1 MRVYYL
7 FKINDLFS
15 KLYYNKTY
23 YLYKMFEQISQS
35 SKNDFIISYRLFEQM
50 ATPYNKT
57 EINSN
62 IYKTFSYNENYV
74 KTLNKHVIDDG
85 IEKTKLTVYNTYI
98 KIKTNQNL
106 TAFFEALEKEENI
119 FVCDFNN
126 KDYFWLNKVSPKYL
140 YKIENNS
147 KIII

>member
-7 FKINDLFS
+7 FKINDSFS

-23 YLYKMFEQISQS
+23 YLYKMLEQISLS

-50 ATPYNKT
+50 AVPYNKT

-62 IYKTFSYNENYV
+62 IYRKYAFDDNYR
-74 KTLNKHVIDDG
+74 KTLNKHVLDDG
-85 IEKTKLTVYNTYI
+85 VEKTKLTVYNTYI
-98 KIKTNQNL
+98 KIKTNKNI
-106 TAFFEALEKEENI
+106 TSFFKILSSEENV

-126 KDYFWLNKVSPKYL
+126 KDYFWLNKVTRKSL
-140 YKIENNS
+140 V
-147 KIII
+147 

>member
-7 FKINDLFS
+7 FKINNSFS
-15 KLYYNKTY
+15 NLYYNKTY
-23 YLYKMFEQISQS
+23 YLYKMLEQISQS

-50 ATPYNKT
+50 ATPFDKSK
-57 EINSN
+57 INSA
-62 IYKTFSYNENYV
+62 IYRNFAYDKNYQ

-106 TAFFEALEKEENI
+106 TIFFKVLGKEENI

-126 KDYFWLNKVSPKYL
+126 KDYFWLRKVT
-140 YKIENNS
+140 S
-147 KIII
+147 KTLV

>member
-7 FKINDLFS
+7 FKINDSFS

-23 YLYKMFEQISQS
+23 YLYKMLEQISLS

-50 ATPYNKT
+50 AIPYNKADV
-57 EINSN
+57 NSS
-62 IYKTFSYNENYV
+62 IYRKFCFDENYK

-85 IEKTKLTVYNTYI
+85 VEKTKLTVYNTYI
-98 KIKTNQNL
+98 KIKTNKNI
-106 TAFFEALEKEENI
+106 TEFFKVLSNEENI

-126 KDYFWLNKVSPKYL
+126 KDYFWLSKVT
-140 YKIENNS
+140 S
-147 KIII
+147 KNYV